1 MSGKAILQSYGAVLL
16 PLSKLGD
23 APIGKL
29 SVQFWHI

>member
-1 MSGKAILQSYGAVLL
+1 MSGKAILAVLL
-16 PLSKLGD
+16 PLSKPGD